1 MSELAFDTDVTAAD
15 LQADGNI
22 LVIAPETS
30 TLTGTNI
37 INNGVCDNLLLT
49 DGKPFVAP
57 QPFTAATATYSRNVT
72 SRFGTICM
80 PFPIS
85 SDANTKYYTLD
96 KIEGSTLYLKEETQI
111 AAGVPAVLE
120 NLTDGGTVNAS
131 GSNVAVQGTA
141 VMPTDG
147 ELKLIGT
154 YQPLVITDAAQLAKS
169 YYISKDQFHQATNSL
184 TVNPFRAYF
193 TYTGSSTS
201 KVFDILTEDDM
212 TAISSLAIDGADME
226 GIYDVQGVKH
236 SSLQKGLNIVKYGK
250 GKVVKVQVK

>member
-1 MSELAFDTDVTAAD
+1 
-15 LQADGNI
+15 
-22 LVIAPETS
+22 
-30 TLTGTNI
+30 
-37 INNGVCDNLLLT
+37 
-49 DGKPFVAP
+49 
-57 QPFTAATATYSRNVT
+57 
-72 SRFGTICM
+72 
-80 PFPIS
+80 
-85 SDANTKYYTLD
+85 
-96 KIEGSTLYLKEETQI
+96 
-111 AAGVPAVLE
+111 
-120 NLTDGGTVNAS
+120 
-131 GSNVAVQGTA
+131 
-141 VMPTDG
+141 MPTDG